1 MVDPKDRED
10 ADMKITVVGASGLIG
25 TRLSERLRRSGL
37 EVTDASLSFGV
48 DTVTGKGL
56 DAAIAGTDAVVD
68 VTNAASFGDSAA
80 LDFFRASTKNLLA
93 AASEAGV
100 GHYLALSVVGTPRLV
115 ESDYFRAKMVQENLI
130 RASNRPYTI
139 LRSTQFYEFI
149 NGLIDIGAQG
159 DVFRLPPA
167 LMMPVAAA
175 EVAAFLAELTLATPL
190 GGIVEIGGPEQFG
203 IDDVARVY
211 LAANEDERPVITDP
225 STSYFGVELTDDAL
239 LPGAGARVAAQTLPD
254 WLYQSMAD

>member
-1 MVDPKDRED
+1 
-10 ADMKITVVGASGLIG
+10 MKITVVGASGLIG
-25 TRLSERLRRSGL
+25 TRLSDSLRRSGH
-37 EVTDASLSFGV
+37 EVTAASLSLGV

-56 DAAIAGTDAVVD
+56 DAAIAGNDVIVD
-68 VTNAASFGDSAA
+68 VTNAASFGDSTA
-80 LDFFRASTKNLLA
+80 LDFFKASTKNLLTA
-93 AASEAGV
+93 AAEAGV

-149 NGLIDIGAQG
+149 NGLIDIGAQD

-167 LMMPVAAA
+167 LMRPVAAG
-175 EVAAFLAELTLATPL
+175 EVATFLAELTLAAPL

-203 IDDVARVY
+203 VDDVARIY
-211 LAANEDERPVITDP
+211 LAANEDERQVITDP
-225 STSYFGVELTDDAL
+225 FTSYFGVELTDDAL
-239 LPGAGARVAAQTLPD
+239 LPDAAAQVAAQTLSD
-254 WLYQSMAD
+254 WLNQSMAD